1 MDQSIRIIAPETD
14 GIAVCDLHFALI
26 EALYVEAMVLADEA
40 RAYFE
45 TAHSASQKT
54 TGQKTTGPKNPGPKN
69 LGPNF
74 LDQKMMDLK
83 PATDMSSA
91 EIPPLVRVGFAC
103 ESLKTT
109 TRMMQIIAWLLF
121 QRAIHAGEV
130 GCDSVTAKSAQ
141 LGEAIPSDPD
151 ICRNLPDAARVII
164 ATSEQLYDRVHR
176 LHQNR
181 LRPRVAPPA
190 SPVRAMLSQ
199 LEHAF

>member
-1 MDQSIRIIAPETD
+1 MDQSVRIIDPESED
-14 GIAVCDLHFALI
+14 VAVRDLHFSLI

-45 TAHSASQKT
+45 TAHSATQKIPSSSET
-54 TGQKTTGPKNPGPKN
+54 T
-69 LGPNF
+69 
-74 LDQKMMDLK
+74 
-83 PATDMSSA
+83 
-91 EIPPLVRVGFAC
+91 EIPPLLRVGFAC

-109 TRMMQIIAWLLF
+109 TRLMQIISWLLY

-130 GCDSVTAKSAQ
+130 GRDIAGAKASQ
-141 LGEAIPSDPD
+141 LGEAIPSDPE
-151 ICRNLPDAARVII
+151 ICRHLPDSARLII
-164 ATSEQLYDRVHR
+164 TTSEQLYDRVLR

-181 LRPRVAPPA
+181 QRPRTAPPA